1 MERLQ
6 KLQEPHLSWAGMS
19 IPHVDA
25 ESWQKEVDSAEGL
38 VLVEFVTPT
47 CPWCKHLE
55 PVIQELFKL
64 YGDRVKFL
72 QIDAPANREI
82 ADRYG
87 IMGTPTLK
95 FMCSGRPVGEI
106 IGYLPRNQIAAK
118 IEDALDSYRV
128 CLEKSTPVA
137 AR

>member
-1 MERLQ
+1 VERLR

-25 ESWQKEVDSAEGL
+25 ESWQKEVDSAKGL
-38 VLVEFVTPT
+38 VLVEFVAPT
-47 CPWCKHLE
+47 CPWCKRLE

-64 YGDRVKFL
+64 YGDRVRFL

-82 ADRYG
+82 TGRYG

-95 FMCSGRPVGEI
+95 FICSGGPVGEI

-118 IEDALDSYRV
+118 IEDALDSYQM
-128 CLEKSTPVA
+128 CLEQSTPVA

>member
-1 MERLQ
+1 
-6 KLQEPHLSWAGMS
+6 MS

-25 ESWQKEVDSAEGL
+25 ESWQKEVDFAEGL
-38 VLVEFVTPT
+38 VLVEFMTLT

-55 PVIQELFKL
+55 PVLQELFKL

-72 QIDAPANREI
+72 QIDALANRGI

-87 IMGTPTLK
+87 VMGTPTLK
-95 FMCSGRPVGEI
+95 FLCSGRPVGEI
-106 IGYLPRNQIAAK
+106 VGYLSRNQIAAK
-118 IEDALDSYRV
+118 IEDALDSYQM